1 MKMLTDNHKRLI
13 RGTIAGRATGSRVTA
28 EQREAIRQICLEVMP
43 VAEPERFLR
52 EFVDALVQ
60 AADAERIAYGVER
73 DAMLSQIV
81 SIFVD
86 DLHSCADEETPL
98 QLGLRRETPASA
110 PRLFVDNDSASTPL

>member
-1 MKMLTDNHKRLI
+1 MLSDNHKHLI
-13 RGTIAGRATGSRVTA
+13 RGTLTGRRAGLRITA
-28 EQREAIRQICLEVMP
+28 EQRAAIRQICVEVMP
-43 VAEPERFLR
+43 VTEPERFLR

-86 DLHSCADEETPL
+86 DLHSCSDEETPL
-98 QLGLRRETPASA
+98 ELGLRRETPASA
-110 PRLFVDNDSASTPL
+110 PRLFLDNDSANTPL